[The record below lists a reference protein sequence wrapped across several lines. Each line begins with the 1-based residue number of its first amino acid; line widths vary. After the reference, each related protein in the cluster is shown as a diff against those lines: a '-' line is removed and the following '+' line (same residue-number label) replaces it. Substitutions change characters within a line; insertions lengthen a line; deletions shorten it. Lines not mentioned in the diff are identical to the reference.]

1 VVLTQ
6 ERPVRTQAWF
16 SLGPLDPGS
25 WQAMRDDED
34 LPDFLKYLWFTDWK
48 FVMEATEDVWF
59 TGETCDD

>member
-1 VVLTQ
+1 
-6 ERPVRTQAWF
+6 VRTQAWF